1 MSYEIVNYDSKYCND
16 ISNIITRNL
25 LEINVKDY
33 GLEKMQEDV
42 TRFTPEMIERY
53 SKESKIY
60 VALDKDKPVGTLRVG
75 KFWGGGENDYVFLTI
90 FVLPEYHGKGI
101 GRLLMENAEK
111 YVTELGAKTIKI
123 PSGITAHRFYNKL
136 GYNYMNGLEPDAEG
150 IIFMNKDIG

>member
-1 MSYEIVNYDSKYCND
+1 MNYEIVDYDSKYCYD

-25 LEINVKDY
+25 LEINSKDY
-33 GLEKMQEDV
+33 GLEKMRKDAL
-42 TRFTPEMIERY
+42 RFTPEMIEHY

-60 VALDKDKPVGTLRVG
+60 VALDKDKPVGTLRVA
-75 KFWGGGENDYVFLTI
+75 KFWGGGEYDYVFLSI

-111 YVTELGAKTIKI
+111 YATELGAKTIKI

-136 GYNYMNGLEPDAEG
+136 GYDYMNGSEPDAEG
-150 IIFMNKDIG
+150 IIFMNKNIS